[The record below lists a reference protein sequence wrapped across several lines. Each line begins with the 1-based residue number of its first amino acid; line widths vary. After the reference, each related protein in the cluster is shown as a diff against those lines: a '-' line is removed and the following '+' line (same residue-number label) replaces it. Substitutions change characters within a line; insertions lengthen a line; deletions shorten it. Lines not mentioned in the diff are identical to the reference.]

1 MNELLRRRRAL
12 MAQKQGGEKFV
23 LHSGI
28 DFGIYN
34 GGANYYTEGGTTNF
48 RREGNYSGGAF
59 ARTRL
64 CMYKA
69 EADET
74 PPVTDRGGGL
84 TGETLYPIKIPN
96 GATKISVTS
105 DKPVQMYV
113 FGAMFQNGAWT
124 TTAAIARSGWVDDLT
139 EFNIEGCSH
148 IGIAARVDAS
158 QPDFTDSTRPTNAVI
173 TFAR

>member
-1 MNELLRRRRAL
+1 MTELMQRRRAL
-12 MAQKQGGEKFV
+12 MAAKGEGEKFV

-34 GGANYYTEGGTTNF
+34 GGANFYKDGIVNYW
-48 RREGNYSGGAF
+48 REGNYGGSRF
-59 ARTRL
+59 AAQRICL
-64 CMYKA
+64 YKSKSD
-69 EADET
+69 EALT
-74 PPVTDRGGGL
+74 VTDKGSGL

-124 TTAAIARSGWVDDLT
+124 TTSSIARSGWVDDLT

-148 IGIAARVDAS
+148 VGIAARVDAS
-158 QPDFTDSTRPTNAVI
+158 QPDFTDSTRPTSAVI